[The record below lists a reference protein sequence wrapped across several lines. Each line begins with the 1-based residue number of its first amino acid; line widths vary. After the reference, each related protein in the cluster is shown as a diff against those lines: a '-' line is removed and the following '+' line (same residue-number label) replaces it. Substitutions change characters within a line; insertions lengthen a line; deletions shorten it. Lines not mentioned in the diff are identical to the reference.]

1 MKLKL
6 SPPWVEFAHEVKAL
20 FKGDKE
26 VRVIYDDEEK
36 VISLYVD
43 NAQKAEA
50 LTGLLPETKEFGGVT
65 VKLTVIP
72 ANGLTGAPVQDVWQ
86 TAFSGNPQFSGVK
99 FIQCPLGNFTYI
111 IWRPS
116 AVQFFNDNLG
126 DVNGNQTMLVQD
138 VARDVF
144 TPQIGIYHCS
154 AQLFGAPLGEW
165 P

>member
-6 SPPWVEFAHEVKAL
+6 SPPWVEFASEVKAL
-20 FKGDKE
+20 FSGDKE
-26 VRVIYDDEEK
+26 VTVIYDDEEK

-50 LTGLLPETKEFGGVT
+50 LTELLPETKEFGGVT
-65 VKLTVIP
+65 VKVTVVP
-72 ANGLTGAPVQDVWQ
+72 ANGMTGAPAQDVWKA
-86 TAFSGNPQFSGVK
+86 AFAGNPNFSSVK
-99 FIQCPLGNFTYI
+99 FVQCPLGNFTYVV
-111 IWRPS
+111 WRPN

-138 VARDVF
+138 VAKDIFDPELGV
-144 TPQIGIYHCS
+144 YHCS
-154 AQLFGAPLGEW
+154 AQLLGAPLGEW